1 MSIDEYAAWAATVA
15 KVSVPPTAERL
26 SYLGLGLAGEAG
38 EVADHIKKLLRDGK
52 LDQAAMA
59 DELGDV
65 IYYWAGLCAAIGKTP
80 SELLATSQAKIN
92 RKIAAS

>member
-1 MSIDEYAAWAATVA
+1 MGIDEYTDWAAR
-15 KVSVPPTAERL
+15 TARTSTEPATARL
-26 SYLGLGLAGEAG
+26 SYLGLGLAAEAG

-52 LDQAAMA
+52 LDQAALI

-65 IYYWAGLCAAIGKTP
+65 IYYWACLCAVLGRKPA
-80 SELLATSQAKIN
+80 EVLAASQLKIS